1 MSPALSLSFCRACYA
16 KLVLLWLSRGPPAR
30 WLKART
36 RPPPRI
42 LPKVKSQRLTYA
54 PTRSRR
60 LNEVCGL
67 AVLAAAALVL
77 LALLTYN
84 SADPSLNTVGGGT
97 GNPLHPAH
105 NWTGLAGAYV
115 ADLALQS
122 LGVAV
127 LIVPLVLG
135 RVGITWARSRAVGAA
150 TVKTAGLLLWLTFA
164 PAGVALLPVHG
175 LWRGALPLTGVEGR
189 LLADFLV
196 HLLNAP
202 GAAILSGIMIALSL
216 YLATS
221 FSFGGAPEW
230 FNGHFATAGS
240 AHVHLPFW
248 RRRKDGSQAAAATQ
262 AIVSDDN
269 RSDRASTL
277 TPLAHAE
284 KNSLLSSVLRLFGRK
299 RVGTETSNNPA
310 GPQLIPEQVSL
321 WDAMPRTDVDA
332 PALEGHAAAIAAV
345 APFAAQLAAAAAPLR
360 SGSSE
365 DTNIAGPSPNSHAPA
380 HPPEDDWLN
389 APERQALTPF
399 LNRPPDPSQGIAPA
413 PAGPQ
418 LVPRTGPTPAAPLPN
433 AGTVPQP
440 RTPPFP
446 SSNTA
451 SPTSPRPTAPIP
463 SPSPVADIR
472 DQNIAFGNRAD
483 AHQLRGFQPVKSI
496 KGYKLPPSTLLHA
509 SEGQTVVREDALR
522 AEAKVLVEKCA
533 EFGVAGRVEQI
544 NPGPVVTTYEFRPD
558 AGVKYSR
565 VTGLADDLCLA
576 MAAESVLIE
585 RMPGKSTVGIQVPNA
600 ERETIWLRDVV
611 ESEHFAAPKFKLPI
625 ALGKDI
631 DGRIVTADLASMPH
645 VLIAGSTGSGKSVA
659 INAMIMSVLFRSTPE
674 QVRMIL
680 VDPKR
685 VELGMYEGIP
695 HLFTPI
701 ITEAKLA
708 ANALKNAVREMER
721 RLKLLAANHVRNIDQ
736 FNKLFEHG
744 SEYLFEDNNQ
754 EPLPY
759 IIIVIDELADLMM
772 LDRANVEES
781 ITRLAQ
787 MARAVGIHLVL
798 ATQRPSVDVITGLL
812 KANVPTRMSFRLAT
826 KIDSR
831 TIIDTN
837 GAESLLGRGD
847 MLFLPPGTSRLQRV
861 HAPFVTEKEIA
872 AVTAFWKA
880 QGEAEYV
887 EGFLE
892 GPKDD
897 KADDKAGAGNDAEEN
912 DPMFDDAVRLV
923 FEFGKASTSLLQRR
937 LRIGYGRAAHLID
950 LMERDGLVGPADGS
964 KPRELLKPASFLN
977 EIDAALR

>member
-1 MSPALSLSFCRACYA
+1 MKP
-16 KLVLLWLSRGPPAR
+16 
-30 WLKART
+30 
-36 RPPPRI
+36 
-42 LPKVKSQRLTYA
+42 QRLSYA

-60 LNEVCGL
+60 LNEIFGL
-67 AVLAAAALVL
+67 AMVAAAGIL
-77 LALLTYN
+77 LLSLLTYHA
-84 SADPSLNTVGGGT
+84 SDPSLNTVGGGL
-97 GNPLHPAH
+97 NPAHPAR
-105 NWTGLAGAYV
+105 NWTGLLGAYC
-115 ADLALQS
+115 ADLTLQTIGIAAL
-122 LGVAV
+122 
-127 LIVPLVLG
+127 LIPLVVG
-135 RVGITWARSRAVGAA
+135 RVGVSWMRSRKVGAGM
-150 TVKTAGLLLWLTFA
+150 VKTAGVLLWLVFA
-164 PAGVALLPVHG
+164 PAGVALLPLHS
-175 LWRGALPLTGVEGR
+175 LWMGALPLAGAEG
-189 LLADFLV
+189 LVVAQTLV

-202 GAAILSGIMIALSL
+202 GAAILTGLMIALSL

-221 FSFGGAPEW
+221 FALSTAPQWFTGQFAFLRSGREKMTQRRPEREPSVAEVVVAPLDQTGREGAGNSHP
-230 FNGHFATAGS
+230 
-240 AHVHLPFW
+240 
-248 RRRKDGSQAAAATQ
+248 
-262 AIVSDDN
+262 
-269 RSDRASTL
+269 
-277 TPLAHAE
+277 
-284 KNSLLSSVLRLFGRK
+284 NSLLGGLLQLFSRK
-299 RVGTETSNNPA
+299 KAKVA
-310 GPQLIPEQVSL
+310 ALIAEPEAENAEESPSL
-321 WDAMPRTDVDA
+321 WESMPRTNVDT
-332 PALEGHAAAIAAV
+332 PSLEGWAAASAAA
-345 APFAAQLAAAAAPLR
+345 APFAAQLAAASAPLKSSER
-360 SGSSE
+360 SGERPSE
-365 DTNIAGPSPNSHAPA
+365 PEIVAFSEGLEGGSEPSPRRVAA
-380 HPPEDDWLN
+380 MEDDGWLN
-389 APERQALTPF
+389 APERPSFTPI
-399 LNRPPDPSQGIAPA
+399 LNDEAAAAGS
-413 PAGPQ
+413 GPQ
-418 LVPRTGPTPAAPLPN
+418 LVRKASTVPMPEPSPYPLPSPFPDPAPMPQPTPVPPAMRERAAPP
-433 AGTVPQP
+433 ARPEAPVT
-440 RTPPFP
+440 
-446 SSNTA
+446 
-451 SPTSPRPTAPIP
+451 PRPV
-463 SPSPVADIR
+463 SPMADLR
-472 DQNIAFGNRAD
+472 DQNIAFGARSD
-483 AHQLRGFQPVKSI
+483 AHQLRGFQPVKSV
-496 KGYKLPPSTLLHA
+496 KGYELPPSTLLHQ
-509 SEGQTVVREDALR
+509 GGNQTTVREDALR
-522 AEAKVLVEKCA
+522 AEAQVLVEKCA

-585 RMPGKSTVGIQVPNA
+585 RMAGKSTVGIQVPNPD
-600 ERETIWLRDVV
+600 RETIWLRDVV
-611 ESEHFAAPKFKLPI
+611 ESPDFASAKWKLPI

-708 ANALKNAVREMER
+708 ANALKNAVKEMER
-721 RLKLLAANHVRNIDQ
+721 RLKLLAANHVRNLDQ
-736 FNKLFEHG
+736 FNHLFDPG
-744 SEYLFEDNNQ
+744 SDHVFEDRNQ

-772 LDRANVEES
+772 LDRSNVEEA

-872 AVTAFWKA
+872 GVTAFWKA
-880 QGEAEYV
+880 QGEANYV
-887 EGFLE
+887 EGFLD

-897 KADDKAGAGNDAEEN
+897 KGEDGSGSANESAEA

-950 LMERDGLVGPADGS
+950 TMERDGLVGPADGS
-964 KPRELLKPASFLN
+964 KPRELLKPPSYFS
-977 EIDAALR
+977 EVDAAIR